1 MRIAPARRA
10 ALRFLARLGG
20 DGREEYEW
28 DDLLELAFA
37 DPLLADARDRRLFS
51 QLVAGVVRLRGRLDA
66 RLLRLTNRP
75 KLDPLVRDALR
86 LALYQLEEMDRLPAH
101 AVIGE
106 SVEWVKRR
114 RGRKLAGW
122 TNAQLRSWQREGLPG
137 ADPDPEADPLT
148 HAVENLSYPDWL
160 AERWLS
166 EFGNRR
172 ALALM
177 ETMNRHPGPCFRWN
191 ALRPGREEF
200 LAELEAAGAT
210 PLAVAGLPQAFRI
223 EGGWPP
229 LLRPALERGDLSVQ
243 EAASQRVA
251 SLLTRGEDGDWADL
265 CAAPGGKCCHL
276 SELGGDRRA
285 VLALDWDSTRLEKV
299 VANAERLGLSRLS
312 AECGD
317 LRNMSPRPVDG
328 VLLDAPC
335 TALGVLAANPD
346 ARWRREAAQ
355 VGHLADLQREL
366 LDAAARWPRPGG
378 RLLYAVCTL
387 TPEETVEQRADFLK
401 RHPDFEPEPFTS
413 EELPTSLL
421 TPTGDY
427 LALPGDGEPVGFYAF
442 RSRRKG
448 ETSI

>member
-66 RLLRLTNRP
+66 RLLRLTGRP

-137 ADPDPEADPLT
+137 ADPDPATDPLT
-148 HAVENLSYPDWL
+148 HAVENLSYPEWL
-160 AERWLS
+160 AERWLA
-166 EFGNRR
+166 EFGTER

-177 ETMNRHPGPCFRWN
+177 EIMNRHPGPCFRWN

-210 PLAVAGLPQAFRI
+210 PLAAAGLPLAFRI
-223 EGGWPP
+223 EGAWPP
-229 LLRPALERGDLSVQ
+229 LLRPALERGDISVQ

-251 SLLTRGEDGDWADL
+251 PLLTRGEEGDWADL

-276 SELGGDRRA
+276 AELGGDRREL
-285 VLALDWDSTRLEKV
+285 LALDRDAGRLEIV
-299 VANAERLGLSRLS
+299 VANAERLGLSRMGV
-312 AECGD
+312 ECGD
-317 LRNMSPRPVDG
+317 LRRVPPRPVDG
-328 VLLDAPC
+328 VLLDSPC

-346 ARWRREAAQ
+346 ARWRREADQ
-355 VGHLADLQREL
+355 IGRLAGLQREL

-378 RLLYAVCTL
+378 RLIYSVCTL
-387 TPEETVEQRADFLK
+387 TPEETVEQREGFLE
-401 RHPDFEPEPFTS
+401 RNPDFILEPFS
-413 EELPTSLL
+413 AEELPATLL
-421 TPTGDY
+421 TADGDY
-427 LALPGDGEPVGFYAF
+427 LVLPVEGEPVGFYAF
-442 RSRRKG
+442 RCRRKG
-448 ETSI
+448 ETSA

>member
-20 DGREEYEW
+20 EGREDYDW

-66 RLLRLTNRP
+66 RLLRLTGRP

-137 ADPDPEADPLT
+137 EGPDSSIDPLG
-148 HAVENLSYPDWL
+148 HAVANLSYPAWL
-160 AERWLS
+160 AERWLA
-166 EFGNRR
+166 EFGTER

-191 ALRPGREEF
+191 ALRPGFEEF
-200 LAELEAAGAT
+200 MDELIAAGAT
-210 PLAVAGLPQAFRI
+210 PLRPSGLPLAFRI
-223 EGGWPP
+223 EGAWPP

-251 SLLTRGEDGDWADL
+251 PLLTRGEAGDWADL

-276 SELGGDRRA
+276 AELGGDKREL
-285 VLALDWDSTRLEKV
+285 LALDRDAGRLEKV
-299 VANAERLGLSRLS
+299 VANSERLGLSRLS
-312 AECGD
+312 IECGD
-317 LRNMSPRPVDG
+317 LRRLPPRPVDG

-346 ARWRREAAQ
+346 ARWRREAVQ
-355 VGHLADLQREL
+355 VEGLAGLQREL

-387 TPEETVEQRADFLK
+387 TPEETVAQREGFLE
-401 RHPDFEPEPFTS
+401 RHPDYYPEPFTD
-413 EELPTSLL
+413 EELPVALL
-421 TPTGDY
+421 TPDGDY
-427 LALPGDGEPVGFYAF
+427 LALPGEGEPVGFYAF
-442 RSRRKG
+442 RCRRKR
-448 ETSI
+448 ETSA